1 MKLCTSILA
10 GLGAL
15 LASSFLINGT
25 ARAADPYPNRPI
37 TLVVPYAAGGPTDIV
52 ARLLA
57 TPMGQALGQT
67 VIVDNT
73 VGAGGTIAATR
84 VARAAP
90 DGYTILIQHMGM
102 STAPSLYKKLQFDPL
117 KDYEYIGQV
126 VDVPMVLLGRKDFP
140 PKDFKELVAYVKANK
155 DKVTLANA
163 GPGAVS
169 QLCGLLLMNR
179 LDVQLTSIPYK
190 GTGPALT
197 DLMGGQVDLLC
208 DQTTATIPDIQE
220 NKVKA
225 YGTATLKRLTALPN
239 LATLDEQGL
248 KGFEVKVWHGLYAPK
263 GTPKAVADKLVAALQ
278 KALNNPEFKAQ
289 MAQKNI
295 EIVPMSKA
303 TPEGLKTQ
311 LESEIIKWSPV
322 IKNSGVTLD

>member
-1 MKLCTSILA
+1 LA
-10 GLGAL
+10 GLSSLLVSGATL
-15 LASSFLINGT
+15 
-25 ARAADPYPNRPI
+25 AADLYPNRPV

-84 VARAAP
+84 VARATP

-239 LATLDEQGL
+239 LPTLDEQGL

-263 GTPKAVADKLVAALQ
+263 GTPKPIIEKLTAALQ

-303 TPEGLKTQ
+303 TSEGLKTQ
-311 LESEIIKWSPV
+311 LESEINKWSPI